1 MMEILDSWLLQ
12 SCPIPNYGLSL
23 NIKTLVVLLT
33 ISDQVCI
40 STETSAKI
48 SLHLNRE
55 RCVLEV

>member
-1 MMEILDSWLLQ
+1 MMDILDSWLLQ

-23 NIKTLVVLLT
+23 NIEALVELLT
-33 ISDQVCI
+33 ISNQFCI

-55 RCVLEV
+55 QCVLEV